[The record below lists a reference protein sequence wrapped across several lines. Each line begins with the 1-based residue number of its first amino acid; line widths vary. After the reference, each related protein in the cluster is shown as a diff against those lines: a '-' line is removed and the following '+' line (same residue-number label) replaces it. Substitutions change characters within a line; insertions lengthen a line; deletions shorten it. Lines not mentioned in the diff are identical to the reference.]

1 MSKIRIL
8 FWMCVAIVSCK
19 QQKPMQVEVSN
30 DLDFNRNEIVSIPS
44 EDLKGIDTEE
54 LKYLHIQD
62 AETNKYPRTQLIDV
76 DMDGEF
82 DAFLFQ
88 AEVPANGKAN
98 YVLVADST
106 ITEPKSNVV
115 AYSRFVPERTDDY
128 TWENDK
134 VAFRTYG
141 PTGEKEALAG
151 VPGSTLSSGIDLWLK
166 RTDKSIINKWY
177 ANHVKTPGYYHIDHG
192 EGYDPYHVGG
202 SRGTGGIGVWKND
215 SLYVS
220 NNFITYKTIANG
232 PLRAVFELSYAPWS
246 PYAVQETKRIT
257 LDLGSNFSK
266 FEIMLSASDTIPNYT
281 VGISLHENK
290 GDYNMDKKEGWFRY
304 WEAIDDSYVGEG
316 VVIDAKVID
325 SSFARISNAPDQS
338 NILIVT
344 KPQDTLTYYAGFAW
358 KKSGQVDTVEDW
370 ENLLRKQAKII
381 ATPLKVNLISE

>member
-1 MSKIRIL
+1 MTKIRIL
-8 FWMCVAIVSCK
+8 FWMCVVIVSCK
-19 QQKPMQVEVSN
+19 QQKSMQVEVSN
-30 DLDFNRNEIVSIPS
+30 DLDFNRNEIVSIPL
-44 EDLKGIDTEE
+44 EHLKGIDTEE
-54 LKYLHIQD
+54 LKYLHVQD
-62 AETNKYPRTQLIDV
+62 AESKKYQRTQFMDS
-76 DMDGEF
+76 DADGEI
-82 DAFLFQ
+82 DSFLFQ
-88 AEVPANGKAN
+88 AEVPANATVN
-98 YVLVADST
+98 YKLVIDST
-106 ITEPKSNVV
+106 IAAPKSDVV

-177 ANHVKTPGYYHIDHG
+177 AGHVKTPGYYHTDNG

-220 NNFITYKTIANG
+220 NNFITYKTIADG
-232 PLRAVFELSYAPWS
+232 PLRTVFELSYAPWS
-246 PYAVQETKRIT
+246 PYAIQETKKIT

-290 GDYNMDKKEGWFRY
+290 GDYNLEKKEGWFRH

-316 VVIDAKVID
+316 IVIDPKVID
-325 SSFARISNAPDQS
+325 SSFARISNVPDQS

-344 KPQDTLTYYAGFAW
+344 KPKDTLTYYAGFAW

-381 ATPLKVNLISE
+381 ATPLTVNLISE